1 MQFSSFMIPTTNC
14 GPLSKI
20 ILSGNPCNFQI
31 LSLNSHAS
39 PSALI
44 LSVVGTKYAIF
55 VNLSTT
61 TRIELYPWA
70 KDNFMMKSAL
80 M

>member
-1 MQFSSFMIPTTNC
+1 MQFSSLMMPATNC
-14 GPLSKI
+14 GPLSEI
-20 ILSGNPCNFQI
+20 ILLGKLCNFQI

-44 LSVVGTKYAIF
+44 LSVVGTKCAMF

-61 TRIELYPWA
+61 TRIESYPCT
-70 KDNFMMKSAL
+70 KGNFIMKSIL